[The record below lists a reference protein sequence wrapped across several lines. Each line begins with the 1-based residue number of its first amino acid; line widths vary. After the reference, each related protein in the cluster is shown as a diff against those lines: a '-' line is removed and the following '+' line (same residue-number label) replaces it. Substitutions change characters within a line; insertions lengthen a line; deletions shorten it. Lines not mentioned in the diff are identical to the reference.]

1 MRSYLTALHKL
12 QLLRSS
18 LCTRLIMHA
27 GAQDGVVRLWGAPR
41 GSLHLWQ
48 PSECW
53 SADVPP
59 VGVLL
64 LAPPLLWSSSSSG
77 QTLVLCLLCWPSTAW
92 AVCASSLMPS
102 SLLHC
107 ALEHSCQPLLSYH
120 ASLKE
125 ARAWGQ
131 IYAATQAHCGVGH
144 SMLLPKRRH
153 KLCASRVSCSMQE
166 LQHDWSFS
174 WRKGL
179 VLFLQQVSICMQLC

>member
-1 MRSYLTALHKL
+1 
-12 QLLRSS
+12 
-18 LCTRLIMHA
+18 MHA

-59 VGVLL
+59 VGLLL

-92 AVCASSLMPS
+92 AACASSLMPS

-120 ASLKE
+120 ASLSE

-131 IYAATQAHCGVGH
+131 IHAATQANCGVGH
-144 SMLLPKRRH
+144 PCCCQSVDMNF
-153 KLCASRVSCSMQE
+153 VSAMC
-166 LQHDWSFS
+166 HAVCKSFS
-174 WRKGL
+174 TTGRLAGAKDWFSFFSRSPFACIYVEML
-179 VLFLQQVSICMQLC
+179 